1 MGKSNATEMEA
12 PKETGNLLQLF
23 KWRLPKKDHDAIVQ
37 FDKQVYVLFRKH
49 CIQPAEVFRLKD
61 TESTEEIG
69 FTDFAD
75 TVKASKNEEL
85 WLELHSYRNHK
96 QLYDISAKMQKD
108 EIARQLYTQFM
119 DLIVPYSC
127 SDGIFGRFNFL
138 S

>member
-1 MGKSNATEMEA
+1 MGKSNATEMDA
-12 PKETGNLLQLF
+12 QKETGNLLQLF
-23 KWRLPKKDHDAIVQ
+23 KWRLQKKLWRDSAVRQAGLYSVQETLHTIRRGHSTNDH
-37 FDKQVYVLFRKH
+37 
-49 CIQPAEVFRLKD
+49 
-61 TESTEEIG
+61 ESTEEIG
-69 FTDFAD
+69 FTNFVD

-127 SDGIFGRFNFL
+127 SDGIFGRFNFH